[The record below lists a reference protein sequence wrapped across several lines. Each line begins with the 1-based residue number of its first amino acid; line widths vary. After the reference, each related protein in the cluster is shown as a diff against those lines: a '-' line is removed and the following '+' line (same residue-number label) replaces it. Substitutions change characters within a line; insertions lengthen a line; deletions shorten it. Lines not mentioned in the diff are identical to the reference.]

1 MYLIIVCDC
10 RAAAASQLAAVTAAV
25 EDKDV
30 NQILRKGLL
39 LVPISAFTL

>member
-25 EDKDV
+25 EAKDV
-30 NQILRKGLL
+30 NEILRNT
-39 LVPISAFTL
+39 IFRESTY

>member
-10 RAAAASQLAAVTAAV
+10 RAAAASQQAAVTASV

-30 NQILRKGLL
+30 NQILRNT
-39 LVPISAFTL
+39 IFRESTY

>member
-10 RAAAASQLAAVTAAV
+10 RAAAAASQLAAVTAAV

-30 NQILRKGLL
+30 KEIIQNYETQY
-39 LVPISAFTL
+39 S

>member
-25 EDKDV
+25 EAKDV
-30 NQILRKGLL
+30 KEILRNT
-39 LVPISAFTL
+39 IFRE